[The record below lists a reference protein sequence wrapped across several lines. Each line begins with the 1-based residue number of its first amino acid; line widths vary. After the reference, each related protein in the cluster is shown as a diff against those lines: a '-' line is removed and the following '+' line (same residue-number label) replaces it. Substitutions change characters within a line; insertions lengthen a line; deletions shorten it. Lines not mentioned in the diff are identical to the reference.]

1 MNRARTLMLLLL
13 VSPALSPALAS
24 PAPDIVAAQRDAA
37 APVAVSGA
45 FSLVFNVNFA
55 LPVPAGATLL
65 CRGRVAPGPF
75 SLENWSAVPV
85 QTAIGQGGITGP
97 RATCRVEIPFS
108 WKVLNARSGVALSY
122 QIDVVYA
129 AGALP
134 MATLAQQDVGAPYP
148 APGATA
154 SVVFNVL
161 F

>member
-1 MNRARTLMLLLL
+1 MNRARTVMLLLFVL
-13 VSPALSPALAS
+13 PALSPALAS

-65 CRGRVAPGPF
+65 CRARIAPGPF
-75 SLENWSAVPV
+75 SLENWPAVPV

-97 RATCRVEIPFS
+97 KATCRVEMPFS
-108 WKVLNARSGVALSY
+108 WKVLHAQSGVALSY
-122 QIDVVYA
+122 QIEVESA

-134 MATLAQQDVGAPYP
+134 AAIRAEQQVGAAYP
-148 APGATA
+148 APGSTA